1 MLWKSLPQTLSIT
14 CLKRS
19 QSRVSC
25 IPDHLSQTLQSRVS
39 TLDRFR
45 NCRRRFCKDTP
56 PILGSNCKLIRAA
69 REPVI
74 YLLGGGVEALGE
86 ITWFSRGT
94 EGDQLS
100 PSENKGGGD
109 CRKLSASEGA

>member
-1 MLWKSLPQTLSIT
+1 MLRKSLPQTLSIT

-19 QSRVSC
+19 QSRVSG

-39 TLDRFR
+39 TLDRFG

-69 REPVI
+69 RGPVI

-100 PSENKGGGD
+100 PSENKGGG
-109 CRKLSASEGA
+109 ETVEN

>member
-1 MLWKSLPQTLSIT
+1 MVVIVTEKLASNTLNHVSQAFPIT
-14 CLKRS
+14 S
-19 QSRVSC
+19 A
-25 IPDHLSQTLQSRVS
+25 QTLQSRVS
-39 TLDRFR
+39 TLDRFG

-56 PILGSNCKLIRAA
+56 PILSSNCKLIRAA
-69 REPVI
+69 RGPVI

-109 CRKLSASEGA
+109 CRKLSATEGA